1 MLAPD
6 PLRPDPDVTDVGATN
21 VPSRRGV
28 TPLRI
33 LLALGRFVRDWL
45 PVFVVLFAYDA
56 IHNRI
61 GLVQPVHSQPQLR
74 LEQALFGSPVP
85 TIRMQAALYA
95 PERPH
100 WWDLVT
106 LAVYMSHFFV
116 AAAIAFALWFRARAL
131 YFKFMAWFVV
141 MTTLGYLTYVLFP
154 AVPPWLASQ
163 RGELAA
169 THRIV
174 RELWDYLGRHDIAS
188 TFSGGNVLANDVAA
202 IPSLHAAYPGDD
214 RRGLLETEQHAGARR
229 PRPVRRVHGR
239 RARLRRRALRGGHRD
254 RLALRRRDGMGDVA
268 LVAAG

>member
-1 MLAPD
+1 
-6 PLRPDPDVTDVGATN
+6 VTDVGATN

-74 LEQALFGSPVP
+74 LEQTLFGSPVP

-116 AAAIAFALWFRARAL
+116 AAAIAFTLWLRARAR

-141 MTTLGYLTYVLFP
+141 VTTLGYLTYVLFP

-202 IPSLHAAYPGDD
+202 IPSLHAAYPVMIAGVFW
-214 RRGLLETEQHAGARR
+214 RRSSTLARAGLVLYA
-229 PRPVRRVHGR
+229 VS
-239 RARLRRRALRGGHRD
+239 
-254 RLALRRRDGMGDVA
+254 MGVA
-268 LVAAG
+268 LVYAAEHYVVDIVIGWLYAAGTGWAMWRWWPRVKRPGERVEG

>member
-74 LEQALFGSPVP
+74 LEQTLFGSPVP

-116 AAAIAFALWFRARAL
+116 AAAIAFTLWLRARAR

-141 MTTLGYLTYVLFP
+141 VTTLGYLTYVLFP

-188 TFSGGNVLANDVAA
+188 TFPPENVLANDVAA
-202 IPSLHAAYPGDD
+202 IPSLHAAYPVMIAGVFW
-214 RRGLLETEQHAGARR
+214 RRSSTLARAGLVLYA
-229 PRPVRRVHGR
+229 VS
-239 RARLRRRALRGGHRD
+239 
-254 RLALRRRDGMGDVA
+254 MGVA
-268 LVAAG
+268 LVYAAGSGWAMWRWWPRVKRPGERVEG